1 LKAFNDIE
9 VPVTVLPPDPDLFA
23 ENIFDHPIRTV
34 DLDQGNLTT
43 SPPLLCFFLEVEGAV
58 FWTFSIVIRGGLETQ
73 GHSDPHRTG
82 ARCAKWDL
90 RQQAFSYFWWGTMQL

>member
-1 LKAFNDIE
+1 MPRPSWDKLPSLSYSLIIGAYSWPLLKAFNDIE

-58 FWTFSIVIRGGLETQ
+58 FWTFSIVIRGGL
-73 GHSDPHRTG
+73 
-82 ARCAKWDL
+82 
-90 RQQAFSYFWWGTMQL
+90 